1 MISLFLLQTFIWALA
16 IYGITQIITEATIF
30 EWLRDEL
37 SNSQDKVNNFFG
49 KLVSCF
55 LCCSVW
61 VSFLLSAWVFS
72 PSATLWPHM
81 PFGSFFIDGM
91 IGSTIVWFLHIYEN
105 KLG

>member
-1 MISLFLLQTFIWALA
+1 MIGLFLLQTVIWSLA

-30 EWLRDEL
+30 EWLRSTF
-37 SNSQDKVNNFFG
+37 SNSKNDVDKFFG
-49 KLVSCF
+49 KLISCF

-61 VSFLLSAWVFS
+61 VGFLLSVWVWS
-72 PSATLWPHM
+72 PSSILWPEI
-81 PFGSFFIDGM
+81 PFGNVFIDGM